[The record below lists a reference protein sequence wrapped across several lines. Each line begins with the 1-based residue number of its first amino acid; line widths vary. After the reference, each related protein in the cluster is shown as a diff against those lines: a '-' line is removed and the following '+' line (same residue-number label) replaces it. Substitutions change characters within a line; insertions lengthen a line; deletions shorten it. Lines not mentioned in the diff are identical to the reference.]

1 MTRARTP
8 GSLSTRTAMACR
20 SRSATPGISNEHH
33 ALLRYRLPGLVLG
46 AEEHLVVR
54 RAGRDHREA
63 VLRLIDYDVENHG
76 TVDRQHLADRRVEI
90 SRALDPQP
98 DRTKRLRQFDEVG
111 KGSGVALGVAT
122 AVQE

>member
-20 SRSATPGISNEHH
+20 SRSATPDVSNQNH
-33 ALLRYRLPGLVLG
+33 ALLRDRLPGLVFG

-54 RAGRDHREA
+54 RTGRDHREA

-76 TVDRQHLADRRVEI
+76 TVDRQHLADRRVEV

-98 DRTKRLRQFDEVG
+98 DRAERLGELD
-111 KGSGVALGVAT
+111 
-122 AVQE
+122 